1 MTCEYY
7 DPASLAME
15 LHAMTMYPVDNFK
28 MLRAGLL
35 HLVAEYQLFWSLWA
49 TISIHFSDRLSR
61 DSVALSVRCGAQLLR
76 LPVLRPTRGRL
87 HVA

>member
-35 HLVAEYQLFWSLWA
+35 HLVAEYQLFWSLSGSYRHQFKWPQ
-49 TISIHFSDRLSR
+49 
-61 DSVALSVRCGAQLLR
+61 VRCSTSR
-76 LPVLRPTRGRL
+76 TSSPVRHSRAPTRSSTATGRGL
-87 HVA
+87 S